1 MRLRVENIRKSFEDN
16 LVLKDVSLSINKGEI
31 LSLTGESGC
40 GKSTL
45 LRVISGLET
54 PDSGHVYL
62 NDQNITDWKPEKRQ
76 FGFVFQNLSLFPH
89 LTVKQNIFYAIGKKS
104 QTDKKLNQLLEMTG
118 LEGLS
123 KRYPH
128 ELSGGQQQR
137 VALARALAIN
147 PQLLILD
154 EPFSSLDELLK
165 TRIREEIFDLLRSLE
180 ITTILV
186 SHQASDAFLI
196 ADKLVVMRKGE
207 IKQMGRPSEVY
218 NHPVSPY
225 VSDFFG
231 ASVIINGS
239 KNEKGNLVE
248 TPFGSL
254 NIDSSK
260 MGELQL
266 FIRPENIEVTTPT
279 DFNLTGIIL
288 KKEFKGP
295 HDVLRIGH
303 ETSDEFISLETERCQ
318 VEVGETIY
326 LKVPED
332 QIQVF
337 E

>member
-1 MRLRVENIRKSFEDN
+1 MKLNVEHIHKSFGNTHVLDN
-16 LVLKDVSLSINKGEI
+16 VSLDINKGEI

-45 LRVISGLET
+45 LRIISGLEK
-54 PDSGHVYL
+54 PDSGRILL
-62 NDQNITDWKPEKRQ
+62 NDKDITDLSPEKRN

-89 LTVKQNIFYAIGKKS
+89 LSVKDNVFYAIKK
-104 QTDKKLNQLLEMTG
+104 KNQSAERLKELLKMTG
-118 LEGLS
+118 LVGLD

-165 TRIREEIFDLLRSLE
+165 AKIREEIFDLLRSLE

-196 ADKLVVMRKGE
+196 ADKLVVMRHGKVQQVG
-207 IKQMGRPSEVY
+207 KPVDVY
-218 NHPVSPY
+218 QEPVSPY

-231 ASVIINGS
+231 ASVILNGRS
-239 KNEKGNLVE
+239 ITEESIE
-248 TPFGSL
+248 TSFGSL
-254 NIDSSK
+254 KLKNDRSQK
-260 MGELQL
+260 LKL
-266 FIRPENIEVTTPT
+266 FVRPENIEIASANKY
-279 DFNLTGIIL
+279 NLSGRVL

-295 HDVLRIGH
+295 HDVLKIGN
-303 ETSDEFISLETERCQ
+303 ENSNEFISLETERTDK
-318 VEVGETIY
+318 EVGDIIY
-326 LKVPED
+326 LNVPEARVR
-332 QIQVF
+332 IF
-337 E
+337 

>member
-1 MRLRVENIRKSFEDN
+1 MNLRVEHINKSFN
-16 LVLKDVSLSINKGEI
+16 KSLVLNDVSLEVRKGEV

-45 LRVISGLET
+45 LRIISGLET
-54 PDSGHVYL
+54 PDSGKIIL
-62 NDQNITDWKPEKRQ
+62 DDSDITALKPEKRK

-89 LTVKQNIFYAIGKKS
+89 LTVEENIFYAIRK
-104 QTDKKLNQLLEMTG
+104 QNRTEAKLSELSSMTG
-118 LEGLS
+118 LDGLT

-137 VALARALAIN
+137 VALARALAID

-165 TRIREEIFDLLRSLE
+165 SKIREEIFELLKSLE

-196 ADKLVVMRKGE
+196 ADKLVVMKNGQ
-207 IKQMGRPSEVY
+207 IQQVGTPSEIY
-218 NHPVSPY
+218 QSPTSPY

-231 ASVIINGS
+231 ASVILSG
-239 KNEKGNLVE
+239 KNDGEQLIQ
-248 TPFGSL
+248 TSFGSL
-254 NIDSSK
+254 KIQSDLSGDLK
-260 MGELQL
+260 L
-266 FIRPENIEVTTPT
+266 FVRPEKIKITNKN
-279 DFNLTGIIL
+279 DFNLFGQIV

-295 HDVLRIGH
+295 HDVLKIGSQNS
-303 ETSDEFISLETERCQ
+303 TEFISLETERC
-318 VEVGETIY
+318 EHKVGETIY

-332 QIQVF
+332 QVKIF
-337 E
+337 D